1 VSTEREGMRELELR
15 CFDVGA
21 RVVVFRSGT
30 IGVHRSA
37 DLQVPFRC
45 LLASPRPGRWVALL
59 CPRRPAAAVSKAGKR
74 GEGAS
79 DDSDGGGPNEEE
91 EEEEQMFGGSALSFE
106 LEVRDRS
113 AVVSALTERRLLR
126 HAVAVAE
133 RDGDESD
140 EAPSLRFMLGEEL
153 ASGGRL
159 DLAVGE
165 WVRCVRHVAPDA
177 VTQRLSGR
185 EHVGLCAAYLEA
197 CAAALDEAE
206 TPGGRPAG
214 VLGRYRRLIREYRKK
229 NTPPPR
235 CR

>member
-1 VSTEREGMRELELR
+1 M
-15 CFDVGA
+15 
-21 RVVVFRSGT
+21 
-30 IGVHRSA
+30 
-37 DLQVPFRC
+37 
-45 LLASPRPGRWVALL
+45 ALL
-59 CPRRPAAAVSKAGKR
+59 CPRPAAVSAKEEGEAGE
-74 GEGAS
+74 GGAS
-79 DDSDGGGPNEEE
+79 DDSDGGP
-91 EEEEQMFGGSALSFE
+91 EEEQMFAQSFE

-113 AVVSALTERRLLR
+113 AVVSALTERLR
-126 HAVAVAE
+126 HAVAVVE
-133 RDGDESD
+133 WDGDEND
-140 EAPSLRFMLGEEL
+140 EGPSLRFMLGDEL

-165 WVRCVRHVAPDA
+165 WVRCVRHVAPDT

-197 CAAALDEAE
+197 CAAALDEEE